1 MHPYPPY
8 EIQPEYGSYYS
19 NFRTI
24 PGLRQHLAD
33 VPGHKVKF
41 CEQQDKAITPVAD
54 TSCAH
59 HRCRDCGMGHL
70 SRQFRDRHYQRF
82 RHVRDHKEHSKV
94 SVRRRRASR
103 TSAPSAPRTSAGFSY
118 VRGVVAA
125 TFLVRFGVVIGA
137 PSNQSICS
145 ADLAVQ
151 LSIKGYA
158 EI

>member
-1 MHPYPPY
+1 MALRCFVMYLPLRLPEGGKTIELPERSYDLAMHPYPPY

-41 CEQQDKAITPVAD
+41 CEQQDKAIAPVAD

-103 TSAPSAPRTSAGFSY
+103 TGAPSAPRTSAGFSY
-118 VRGVVAA
+118 V
-125 TFLVRFGVVIGA
+125 
-137 PSNQSICS
+137 
-145 ADLAVQ
+145 
-151 LSIKGYA
+151 
-158 EI
+158 